1 VAENPLTWDIVERT
15 IAKAMRKHEEAMK
28 AGIVGGTSVKVI
40 AEALREAGL
49 CPPYDP
55 STCRKE
61 WGEPL

>member
-1 VAENPLTWDIVERT
+1 MAENPLTWDIVERT
-15 IAKAMRKHEEAMK
+15 IARAKEEHREAMK
-28 AGIVGGTSVKVI
+28 AGIVGWTEVKVI

-61 WGEPL
+61 WGDPL